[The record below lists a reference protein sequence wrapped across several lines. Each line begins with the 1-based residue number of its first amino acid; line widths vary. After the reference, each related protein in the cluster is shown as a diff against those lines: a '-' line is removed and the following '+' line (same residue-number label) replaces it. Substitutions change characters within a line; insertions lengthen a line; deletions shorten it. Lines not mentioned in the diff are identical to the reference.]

1 MAMQTKLSAGK
12 TRRLPAATADAADSR
27 RRSLSAMIAHKR
39 RCRDAGLPDSATIS
53 GMIEAFLAAGGAIT
67 ACPPAYVLPV
77 QNGAGRQG

>member
-1 MAMQTKLSAGK
+1 MQTKLSSGK

-27 RRSLSAMIAHKR
+27 RRSLSAIIAHKR
-39 RCRDAGLPDSATIS
+39 RCREAGAPDSATIS
-53 GMIEAFLAAGGAIT
+53 SMIDAFLAAGGAVT